1 MNTNTVSSPDTSQ
14 AGPGELETVSDVVVD
29 AEETLG
35 DVAELVVDNV
45 EEVKPWVVECAGL
58 VNGRR
63 VAEETNPPKFAKLF
77 AFSQK
82 HLML

>member
-1 MNTNTVSSPDTSQ
+1 MSSPDTSQ

-45 EEVKPWVVECAGL
+45 EEVKPWVVE
-58 VNGRR
+58 
-63 VAEETNPPKFAKLF
+63 
-77 AFSQK
+77 
-82 HLML
+82 

>member
-45 EEVKPWVVECAGL
+45 EEVKPWVVE
-58 VNGRR
+58 
-63 VAEETNPPKFAKLF
+63 
-77 AFSQK
+77 
-82 HLML
+82 